1 MCPGRMVRANRS
13 VVQAHR
19 GECVR
24 RWGKGYN
31 ESGSMRTTR
40 ESERTYHEHPLR
52 GINLVAS
59 KDELHLPTAV
69 VRERYIEIP
78 LQLLFNLGCCLV
90 RHDGDQQLHQHRPS
104 PRFEVA
110 PSKIRIYRPVYHF
123 QPPTTRRAPAYPHA
137 GVEASERVLVGRL
150 PARERES
157 LDAIH
162 SVGSAHD
169 PTAVRPNEYSL
180 TPPANVL
187 HQVFR

>member
-110 PSKIRIYRPVYHF
+110 PSKSGAYEYTVDQSIIFNLQQRDEPLRTHTRVWRPASAYLLVVYLH
-123 QPPTTRRAPAYPHA
+123 
-137 GVEASERVLVGRL
+137 E
-150 PARERES
+150 RER
-157 LDAIH
+157 A
-162 SVGSAHD
+162 
-169 PTAVRPNEYSL
+169 
-180 TPPANVL
+180 
-187 HQVFR
+187 